1 MDIDEV
7 VVAGLNLQSG
17 AQEHTETFGMT
28 TPDNISVVP
37 SDATFEETLKRLRE
51 AIAERGLTLFAEID
65 HAENARAAGL
75 EMPPSTVLIFGSA
88 VAGTPL
94 MMKSPDIG
102 LELPLRVLVREEGTG
117 GAVLAY
123 GDPQRLARAF
133 NVEEIAAGI
142 MSLPVLVHAVARS

>member
-1 MDIDEV
+1 
-7 VVAGLNLQSG
+7 
-17 AQEHTETFGMT
+17 MT

-37 SDATFEETLKRLRE
+37 SDATFAETLKRLRE

-65 HAENARAAGL
+65 HARNARAAGL

-88 VAGTPL
+88 TAGTPL
-94 MMKSPDIG
+94 MLKAPDMA
-102 LELPLRVLVREEGTG
+102 LELPLRVLVREEGRG

-123 GDPQRLARAF
+123 GDPRRLARSF

-142 MSLPVLVHAVARS
+142 MGLSVLVPAVARRTY

>member
-1 MDIDEV
+1 M
-7 VVAGLNLQSG
+7 
-17 AQEHTETFGMT
+17 ETFGMA

-37 SDATFEETLKRLRE
+37 SDATFDETLKRLRE

-75 EMPPSTVLIFGSA
+75 DMPPSTVLIFGSA

-94 MMKSPDIG
+94 MLKAPDIAI
-102 LELPLRVLVREEGTG
+102 ELPLRVLVREEGTG

-123 GDPQRLARAF
+123 RDPRQLASTF
-133 NVEEIAAGI
+133 NVGEVAAGI
-142 MSLPVLVHAVARS
+142 MGLSVLVNAVARS